1 MTPTFQTSLFTYAL
15 DELDRKLAA
24 KRARKARAQKWHMYQ
39 VVIQNYDLEEETLE
53 IEALDPAA
61 AADEA
66 SRLYDGD
73 IYNICIYDVTSFNTF
88 CW

>member
-1 MTPTFQTSLFTYAL
+1 MTPTFQTSLFTFAL
-15 DELDRKLAA
+15 DELDRKLSAR
-24 KRARKARAQKWHMYQ
+24 RARKARAEKWHIYQ

-66 SRLYDGD
+66 TRIYDGD
-73 IYNICIYDVTSFNTF
+73 IYNMCIYDVTAFNSYG
-88 CW
+88 W